1 MKDSLH
7 PDVEYFIEDPRIIS
21 MIDDEAFEQ
30 IYQHEIPYAQL
41 DDLNMQE
48 FTAAFTEAMLSAGI
62 DPLSSMKFIPPNF
75 LYESDIEKFEIPEHV
90 DTIQY
95 SAFDSCDKLKHIKLH
110 ENIKFV
116 DEYAFY
122 NCDQLTSMDIQN
134 PNCEIKAFGFP
145 AFIPVVRY
153 NGNLDQW
160 RDFIT
165 KNSLEFLECNRLEL
179 TDREIFQYTQKKLE
193 TL

>member
-1 MKDSLH
+1 MKIND
-7 PDVEYFIEDPRIIS
+7 PDLKKFIEKYINYIENDDFGFLYEYATKQDHLEAYHIS
-21 MIDDEAFEQ
+21 
-30 IYQHEIPYAQL
+30 
-41 DDLNMQE
+41 
-48 FTAAFTEAMLSAGI
+48 AFTEIMYDAEI
-62 DPLSSMKFIPPNF
+62 DPLKYLQYIPSNF

-122 NCDQLTSMDIQN
+122 SCDQLTSMDIQN
-134 PNCEIKAFGFP
+134 PNCEIKAIGFP

-179 TDREIFQYTQKKLE
+179 TDREIFQYKIEKIN
-193 TL
+193 